1 MKVAYSIGTYLNGQG
16 IGYTA
21 EMGINGLRDAG
32 VLSQTYSLNNITL
45 DIADNV
51 TQSVVFDSLASLA
64 LDDCDAFLGWASM
77 CYTQLLKAHKIGAK
91 TFIPGTST
99 HPLNQQRIMMK
110 EYRKFGIQ
118 GDSTNPILMARML
131 QEFKDVDCILASSKI
146 VADTFREQGL
156 GDKLE
161 LVEHGVDTDKFKHVP
176 IEHDEFHV
184 VFVGGNWIRKGVY
197 YLLKAWHTLKLK
209 GAKLTISSN
218 APVFQGVD
226 YSHITS
232 GFVSDIASLYNS
244 ADLFVFPTLEE
255 GKALA
260 VGEAMAC
267 GLPVVITPESGWE
280 IRADREGLMVPP
292 KSIKQ
297 LKNAIQY
304 FYDNRGEAK
313 RMGKAARKY
322 AEEHTWTMY
331 QKDLVREMEERI

>member
-1 MKVAYSIGTYLNGQG
+1 MRTVYSIGTHLNGQG

-21 EMGINGLRDAG
+21 EKGIIGLRDAG
-32 VLSQTYSLNNITL
+32 ALSQIYSLDNIDTKSEGTVIRSL
-45 DIADNV
+45 I
-51 TQSVVFDSLASLA
+51 FDSLVSLA

-77 CYTQLLKAHKIGAK
+77 CYNQLLKAHKIGAK

-99 HPLNQQRIMMK
+99 HPVNQYRIMMK
-110 EYRKFGIQ
+110 EYKKFGVE
-118 GDSTNPILMARML
+118 GKPTNPILMARML
-131 QEFKDVDCILASSKI
+131 QEYKDVDCILASSEI
-146 VADTFREQGL
+146 VADSFREQGL

-161 LVEHGVDTDKFKHVP
+161 LVEHGIDTDKFKPAH
-176 IEHDEFHV
+176 IDHDEFHV

-197 YLLKAWHTLKLK
+197 YLVKAWHGLKL
-209 GAKLTISSN
+209 GNAKLTISLN

-226 YSHITS
+226 YSNISS
-232 GFVSDIASLYNS
+232 GFVPEITSLYNS

-267 GLPVVITPESGWE
+267 GLPVVVTPESGWD
-280 IRADREGLMVPP
+280 INDGREGITVPV
-292 KSIKQ
+292 KHIKR

-322 AEEHTWTMY
+322 AEGHTWANY
-331 QKDLVREMEERI
+331 QEELVKAIVGFR